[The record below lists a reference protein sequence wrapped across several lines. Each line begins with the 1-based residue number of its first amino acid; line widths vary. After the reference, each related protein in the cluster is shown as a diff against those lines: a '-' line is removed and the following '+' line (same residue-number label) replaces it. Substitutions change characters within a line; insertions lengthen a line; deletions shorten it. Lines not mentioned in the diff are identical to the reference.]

1 MTELVG
7 KLFDLSGKVALV
19 TGGSKGLGKAMA
31 RGLAH
36 AGADIVIS
44 ARHEDELRAA
54 LAEITAG
61 ADVKGA
67 YVVADLSRRDEAERL
82 AQRALELMGRVDIL
96 VNNAGTNIPQPI
108 YEIDDR
114 TWDEIVE
121 LNLSSVMALTRAL
134 APQMMQRRWGRVINI
149 SSIMGFISAP
159 GRDVY
164 SATKSGL
171 LGLTRA
177 AAIDLGPYG
186 ITVNAICPAYVR
198 TPLVENQIQDQART
212 RGISPEEVVRSVM
225 LEPAAV
231 KRLIEPQEVAALV
244 AYLCTEEAGVITG
257 AALDIDLGWTAR

>member
-1 MTELVG
+1 MTELVR

-31 RGLAH
+31 RALAN
-36 AGADIVIS
+36 AGADIVIA

-54 LAEITAG
+54 LQDITAG
-61 ADVKGA
+61 TSVRGA

-96 VNNAGTNIPQPI
+96 VNNAGTNVPQPI

-114 TWDEIVE
+114 TWNEILE

-164 SATKSGL
+164 SATKSAL

-186 ITVNAICPAYVR
+186 ITVNCIAPGPFLTDLPMSLLTKEQQQLFAQRTALGRWGQPDELMGTVLLLASDAGAY
-198 TPLVENQIQDQART
+198 
-212 RGISPEEVVRSVM
+212 
-225 LEPAAV
+225 
-231 KRLIEPQEVAALV
+231 
-244 AYLCTEEAGVITG
+244 ITG
-257 AALDIDLGWTAR
+257 TAIVVDGGWLAK